1 MPLIQHRGD
10 VMARAM
16 FALTLNLAAAN
27 LGKHAA
33 MLMLM
38 AKVRVARVVLIE
50 IVTVGSVE
58 PTTAP

>member
-1 MPLIQHRGD
+1 
-10 VMARAM
+10 MARAM